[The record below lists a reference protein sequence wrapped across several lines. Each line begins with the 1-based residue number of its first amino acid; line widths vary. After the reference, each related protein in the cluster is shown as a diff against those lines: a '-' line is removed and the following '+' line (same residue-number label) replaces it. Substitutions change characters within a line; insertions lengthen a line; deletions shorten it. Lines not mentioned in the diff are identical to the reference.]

1 MTYNFRAFLACLLL
15 LGLVT
20 AAHAAPSVTL
30 TATASSI
37 YAPANVTLTWTTSEV
52 GACTAGGGWSGAKSP
67 TGGTETITGVTG
79 TTSYGLACT
88 TATGTVTVRWTP
100 PTTNVD
106 GSPLTGLAGYKIYRS
121 NSIATVPTGVVV
133 LVNDPTAT
141 SFVITGLSTG
151 PYHFG
156 MKAVNA
162 AGVESLMSATVA
174 RSVTTATITDA
185 KVVTLEQRPSAPV
198 LVTVELMVYEVVPN
212 KDGSLRLGS
221 RVVGTVPL
229 GTECGEAL
237 IVASRVKGNFYSVP
251 VNLVALKPDVRVK
264 SEVLVARCE
273 LPLSVG

>member
-15 LGLVT
+15 LGLVAT
-20 AAHAAPSVTL
+20 AHAVPSVTL
-30 TATASSI
+30 TATASSTL
-37 YAPANVTLTWTTSEV
+37 APANVTLTWTTSEV
-52 GACTAGGGWSGAKSP
+52 GACTAGGGWSGAKSA

-106 GSPLTGLAGYKIYRS
+106 GSPLTDLVGYKIYRS
-121 NSIATVPTGVVV
+121 NTIATVPSGVVI
-133 LVNDPTAT
+133 LVNDPAAS

-162 AGVESLMSATVA
+162 AGVESLMSATVS
-174 RSVTTATITDA
+174 RSVTTANITA
-185 KVVTLEQRPSAPV
+185 AAVVTLEQRPSAPD
-198 LVTVELMVYEVVPN
+198 LVSVELMVYEVIPTS
-212 KDGSLRLGS
+212 GGLRLGS

-229 GTECGEAL
+229 GTECLSPL
-237 IVASRVKGNFYSVP
+237 ILASFKGDMYAVP
-251 VNLVALKPDVRVK
+251 RSAVVLKPGLKLK
-264 SEVLVARCE
+264 SETLVARCE
-273 LPLSVG
+273 LSEFSVG

>member
-15 LGLVT
+15 LGLVAT
-20 AAHAAPSVTL
+20 AHAVPSVTL
-30 TATASSI
+30 TATASSTL
-37 YAPANVTLTWTTSEV
+37 APANVTLTWTTSEV
-52 GACTAGGGWSGAKSP
+52 GACTAGGGWSGAKSA

-106 GSPLTGLAGYKIYRS
+106 GSPLTDLVGYKIYRS
-121 NSIATVPTGVVV
+121 NTIATVPSGVVI
-133 LVNDPTAT
+133 LVNDPAAS
-141 SFVITGLSTG
+141 SFVISGLSTG

-162 AGVESLMSATVA
+162 AGVESLMSATVS

-185 KVVTLEQRPSAPV
+185 AVVTLEQRPSAPV
-198 LVTVELMVYEVVPN
+198 LVSVELMVYEIIPTS
-212 KDGSLRLGS
+212 GGLRLGS

-229 GTECGEAL
+229 GTECLSPL
-237 IVASRVKGNFYSVP
+237 ILASFKGDMYAVP
-251 VNLVALKPDVRVK
+251 RSAVVLKPGLKLK
-264 SEVLVARCE
+264 SETLVARCE
-273 LPLSVG
+273 LSEFSVG

>member
-20 AAHAAPSVTL
+20 AAHAVPSVTL
-30 TATASSI
+30 TATASSTL
-37 YAPANVTLTWTTSEV
+37 APANVTLTWTTSEV
-52 GACTAGGGWSGAKSP
+52 GACTAGGGWSGAKSA

-106 GSPLTGLAGYKIYRS
+106 GSPLTDLVGYKIYRS
-121 NSIATVPTGVVV
+121 NTIATVPSGVVI
-133 LVNDPTAT
+133 LVNDPAAS

-162 AGVESLMSATVA
+162 AGVESLMSATVS
-174 RSVTTATITDA
+174 RSVTTANITA
-185 KVVTLEQRPSAPV
+185 AAVVTLEQRPSAPV
-198 LVTVELMVYEVVPN
+198 LVSVELMVYEVIPTS
-212 KDGSLRLGS
+212 GGLRLGS

-229 GTECGEAL
+229 GTECLSPL
-237 IVASRVKGNFYSVP
+237 ILASFKGDMYAVP
-251 VNLVALKPDVRVK
+251 RSAVVLKPGLKLK
-264 SEVLVARCE
+264 SETLVARCE
-273 LPLSVG
+273 LSEFSVG

>member
-15 LGLVT
+15 LGLVAT
-20 AAHAAPSVTL
+20 AHAVPSVTL
-30 TATASSI
+30 TATASSTL
-37 YAPANVTLTWTTSEV
+37 APANVTLTWTTSEV
-52 GACTAGGGWSGAKSP
+52 GACTAGGGWSGAKSA

-106 GSPLTGLAGYKIYRS
+106 GSPLTDLVGYKIYRS
-121 NSIATVPTGVVV
+121 NTIATVPSGVVI
-133 LVNDPTAT
+133 LVNDPAAS

-162 AGVESLMSATVA
+162 AGVESLMSATVS
-174 RSVTTATITDA
+174 RSVTTANITA
-185 KVVTLEQRPSAPV
+185 AAVVTLEQRPSAPV
-198 LVTVELMVYEVVPN
+198 LVSVELMVYEVIPTS
-212 KDGSLRLGS
+212 GGLRLGS

-229 GTECGEAL
+229 GTECLSPL
-237 IVASRVKGNFYSVP
+237 ILASFKGDMYAVP
-251 VNLVALKPDVRVK
+251 RSAVVLKPGLKLK
-264 SEVLVARCE
+264 SETLVARCE
-273 LPLSVG
+273 LSEFSVG

>member
-1 MTYNFRAFLACLLL
+1 
-15 LGLVT
+15 
-20 AAHAAPSVTL
+20 
-30 TATASSI
+30 
-37 YAPANVTLTWTTSEV
+37 
-52 GACTAGGGWSGAKSP
+52 
-67 TGGTETITGVTG
+67 
-79 TTSYGLACT
+79 
-88 TATGTVTVRWTP
+88 
-100 PTTNVD
+100 
-106 GSPLTGLAGYKIYRS
+106 
-121 NSIATVPTGVVV
+121 
-133 LVNDPTAT
+133 
-141 SFVITGLSTG
+141 
-151 PYHFG
+151 

-174 RSVTTATITDA
+174 RTVTTATITDA